1 MSSSPGPAVGS
12 EARRIYTR
20 LLAYARPHWGM
31 FLVGVVGMVLFA
43 GANVLQ
49 AELVRT
55 FLDGTF
61 VRQDPDILVR
71 VPLELI
77 GLFAGRG
84 LGDFLSV
91 FAMAAIGRQ
100 VVKGIRSDLFRHL
113 LDLPSAYYDR
123 ESSAQLLSTLTF
135 NTELVAEAATNAVTS
150 LIQDTLTIAGL
161 LAFLVY
167 RNWRL
172 TLFVLAVAPVI
183 AWLIQLVNRAFRRYA
198 ARIQSSMGDLTQVA
212 KEALDGQR
220 LIKIFNA
227 QSHESARFEQA
238 IEANRFQNM
247 KLVRTRAFANP
258 LVQMIASVALAA
270 VLYVA
275 IKNVLAHGMTV
286 GEFTSFLG
294 ALMMLPAPLKRLIGV
309 SGAMQQG
316 LAAGASVFEVLD
328 EPVETDTGS
337 RALARAAGRIDF
349 ESVSFAY
356 AGKEPALENV
366 SFSVAAGEKIAVIG
380 RSGSGKS
387 TLVGLVPRF
396 YDVTSGR
403 VLLDGHDV
411 REYRLRDLRASVS
424 LVSQD
429 VILLAGTIRDNIVFN
444 TEGVSRE
451 RLDAAARA
459 AHVLEFTDSLPAG
472 LDTEVGDRGV
482 LLSGGQRQR
491 IAIAR
496 ALVRDAPILILD
508 EATSAL
514 DNESERVVRDALDA
528 LTRGRTTLVVAHRLS
543 TVESADRILVLEDG
557 RLTESGRH
565 DELLAHG
572 GAYASLYRRELVG

>member
-514 DNESERVVRDALDA
+514 DNESERVVRDALDT

-565 DELLAHG
+565 DELLAQG

>member
-1 MSSSPGPAVGS
+1 
-12 EARRIYTR
+12 
-20 LLAYARPHWGM
+20 M

-91 FAMAAIGRQ
+91 FAMAEIGRQ

>member
-411 REYRLRDLRASVS
+411 REYRLKDLRASVS

-514 DNESERVVRDALDA
+514 DNESERVVRDALDT

-565 DELLAHG
+565 DELLAQG

>member
-1 MSSSPGPAVGS
+1 MSSPPGPAVGY

-20 LLAYARPHWGM
+20 LLAYARPHWAV
-31 FLVGVVGMVLFA
+31 FLVGVAGMVLFA

-71 VPLELI
+71 VPLALI

-172 TLFVLAVAPVI
+172 TLFVLAVAPLI

-227 QSHESARFEQA
+227 QSHEAARFEQA

-275 IKNVLAHGMTV
+275 IRNVLAHGMTV

-316 LAAGASVFEVLD
+316 LAAGASVFQVLE
-328 EPVETDTGS
+328 EPIETDGGT
-337 RALARAAGRIDF
+337 RALPRAAGRIDF
-349 ESVSFAY
+349 ESVCFAY

-411 REYRLRDLRASVS
+411 REYRLKDLRASVS

-514 DNESERVVRDALDA
+514 DNESERVVRDALDT

-565 DELLAHG
+565 DELLTQG